1 MSNIF
6 TFTSE
11 ILLHSKTTQLLHFHP
26 DHYPVVPS
34 LRQCLHCLPVCSN
47 VAALLSKHCRK
58 SLNKYFPCSP
68 YKKTAYYNHVWG
80 IFCTTQVSRRG
91 VISLPNC
98 ILPAFLFAVYVITC
112 TSLSTMNERTAL
124 KNQNFLIENWQSFL
138 KRLSVFPFFVVVCL
152 FMWAVKTEHFKVM
165 ISDGTFSSFPTDNAF
180 SSPPE
185 NPYKHVFVLF

>member
-1 MSNIF
+1 M
-6 TFTSE
+6 
-11 ILLHSKTTQLLHFHP
+11 LLHFFLSIVEILWTNTS
-26 DHYPVVPS
+26 PVAHTR
-34 LRQCLHCLPVCSN
+34 RQPTIIMYEV
-47 VAALLSKHCRK
+47 
-58 SLNKYFPCSP
+58 F
-68 YKKTAYYNHVWG
+68 
-80 IFCTTQVSRRG
+80 FCTTQVSRRG

-165 ISDGTFSSFPTDNAF
+165 ISDGTFSSFPTDNVF

-185 NPYKHVFVLF
+185 NPYKRVSVLFFRLILLF

>member
-80 IFCTTQVSRRG
+80 IFLHHSGFQKRCYFSSKLYSPCLSVCCVCHHLHFPFNNEWENSTKKSEFPYWKLTVFFEEIECVSFF
-91 VISLPNC
+91 C
-98 ILPAFLFAVYVITC
+98 CCLFVYVSSEDWT
-112 TSLSTMNERTAL
+112 
-124 KNQNFLIENWQSFL
+124 FQSHD
-138 KRLSVFPFFVVVCL
+138 KWWHFF
-152 FMWAVKTEHFKVM
+152 F
-165 ISDGTFSSFPTDNAF
+165 FS
-180 SSPPE
+180 
-185 NPYKHVFVLF
+185 YR